1 MKPTKVVKSFIEM
14 LKEAAI
20 ITYNKDFLELIGY
33 PTDGK
38 YIRRLSDYIRRDGYI
53 RDKSFLIAIEKRF
66 NLPKDIWQLS
76 DDTQHKLLKEAV
88 EKELELQNLPNES
101 ALDNISDILRT
112 KAPITNEQKAL
123 LEKFA
128 NSTSKEESEKIIDEF
143 RTKGMLDKRVEN
155 HEFLVELIKLA
166 YEKGMYVVI
175 VEFLLPKLFRRYRTL
190 TDIQKIEAHSLGSL
204 AQYEEAKHILDV
216 LIHYNTIENIN
227 LKTSALSNHKRAL
240 LDKES
245 IDADELY
252 LLVKGFKEL
261 HAINGIYSY
270 YTGINLAYMAV
281 LGQILFPND
290 SRFTQI
296 DVEEVYN
303 LSKKSLKEDKTHH
316 EYYRF
321 MSEFEFLLLLGR
333 ERVDKKI
340 ESFLE
345 HYKPHPSLVE
355 RSLRQMQLFTRS
367 SKNPEHKIVKA
378 FLNASYILKDYIAF
392 YEA

>member
-1 MKPTKVVKSFIEM
+1 M

-20 ITYNKDFLELIGY
+20 ITYNKDFLEIIGF
-33 PTDGK
+33 PVDGK
-38 YIRRLSDYIRRDGYI
+38 HIRRLSDYIRRDGNI

-66 NLPKDIWQLS
+66 DLPKDIWQLS
-76 DDTQHKLLKEAV
+76 DDTQHKLLQEAV
-88 EKELELQNLPNES
+88 ERELELQNLPNEN

-128 NSTSKEESEKIIDEF
+128 NSISKEESEKIIDEF
-143 RTKGMLDKRVEN
+143 RTKGLLDKRVEN
-155 HEFLVELIKLA
+155 QEFLVELIKLA

-175 VEFLLPKLFRRYRTL
+175 VEFLLPKLYRRYRLL

-204 AQYEEAKHILDV
+204 EQYEEAKHILDT
-216 LIHYNTIENIN
+216 LIHHNTITNIN
-227 LKTSALSNHKRAL
+227 LKTAALSNHKRAL
-240 LDKES
+240 LEKES

-252 LLVKGFKEL
+252 LLVKGYKEL
-261 HAINGIYSY
+261 HAINGEYSY
-270 YTGINLAYMAV
+270 YTGVNLAYMAV

-290 SRFTQI
+290 NRFLQI
-296 DVEEVYN
+296 DIEEIYN
-303 LSKKSLKEDKTHH
+303 LSKRSLQEDKTHH
-316 EYYRF
+316 EYYRY
-321 MSEFEFLLLLGR
+321 MSEFEFWLLLGR
-333 ERVDKKI
+333 EGVEKKI

-345 HYKPHPSLVE
+345 HYRPHPSLVE

-367 SKNPEHKIVKA
+367 SKNPENKIVKA
-378 FLNASYILKDYIAF
+378 FVDASYILKDYITF